1 MKKKVFCD
9 LLFVKHNCCSCCNIL
24 CIIYTIIIKHIAQY
38 RVEKARKAV
47 EFARLDDEYDYT
59 TSQKRSKA
67 ETSNA
72 QNAMRFQAQFQNN
85 QAIFQQELQE
95 RADAHEDNRMAKRTK
110 LRKNMLESSMEQ
122 QHGRSM
128 DFITE
133 KTHSEQSSSRL
144 LKIADSSYLSVS
156 RHQQNSSSSM
166 VVRGNS
172 KFPQAARNGPDDDVE
187 EEDCDEDE
195 DEQQLKAYFAGK

>member
-1 MKKKVFCD
+1 M
-9 LLFVKHNCCSCCNIL
+9 
-24 CIIYTIIIKHIAQY
+24 
-38 RVEKARKAV
+38 
-47 EFARLDDEYDYT
+47 DDEYDYT

-156 RHQQNSSSSM
+156 RHQQQNSSSSM